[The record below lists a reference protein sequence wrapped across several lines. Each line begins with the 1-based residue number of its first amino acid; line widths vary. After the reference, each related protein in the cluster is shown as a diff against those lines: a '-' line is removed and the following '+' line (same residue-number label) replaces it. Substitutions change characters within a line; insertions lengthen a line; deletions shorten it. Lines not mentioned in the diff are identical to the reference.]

1 MMGIIFS
8 IIAGA
13 AMSIQGVWNTR
24 VQEKVGMWET
34 TALVQGIGFISAL
47 IIAWLFGSGNIKA
60 VADTNKLYLL
70 GGVLGIVITFTVMQG
85 MKSMGATYAVSVILI
100 SQLVVAALIDAF
112 GIFGTKQVDFTW
124 WKIIGVGLMVGGV
137 TLFKLK

>member
-1 MMGIIFS
+1 MTGIIFS

-24 VQEKVGMWET
+24 LQEKIGMWET
-34 TALVQGIGFISAL
+34 TALVQGIGFVCAIIVAL
-47 IIAWLFGSGNIKA
+47 FFGNGNIKA
-60 VADTNKLYLL
+60 ITDTNKLYLL
-70 GGVLGIVITFTVMQG
+70 GGVLGIIITFTVMQG
-85 MKSMGATYAVSVILI
+85 MKNMGPTFAVSVILI

-112 GIFGTKQVDFTW
+112 GLFGTKQVDFNL
-124 WKIIGVGLMVGGV
+124 WKIAGVGLMIGGV